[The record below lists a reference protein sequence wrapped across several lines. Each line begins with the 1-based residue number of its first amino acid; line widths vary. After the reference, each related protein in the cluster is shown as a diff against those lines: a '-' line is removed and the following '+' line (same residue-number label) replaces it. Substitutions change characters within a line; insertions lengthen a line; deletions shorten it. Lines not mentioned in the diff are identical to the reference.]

1 MPTDPTTGSV
11 AYFIAAFDMLN
22 VAHLSMVEQ
31 VRQQCDRLVVGVLSD
46 AEVEALNNQAPV
58 FPLEERITIVSHLR
72 DVDEV
77 MPHSPQ
83 WVSEHPGVRVFALT
97 QRNDVHVDEVI
108 SAGELPASEVLRSAV
123 TLTYP
128 AGHVG
133 ADTTAPNTTAPNTT
147 APDTDAPHTNATGGE
162 Q

>member
-1 MPTDPTTGSV
+1 MPSDPTTGSI
-11 AYFIAAFDMLN
+11 AYLIAAFDMLN
-22 VAHLSMVEQ
+22 VAHLNLVDQ
-31 VRQQCDRLVVGVLSD
+31 VRSQCDHLVVGVLSD
-46 AEVEALNNQAPV
+46 AEVEALNDQAPV

-77 MPHSPQ
+77 MAHSAS
-83 WVSEHPGVRVFALT
+83 WVAEHPGVRVFALT

-108 SAGELPASEVLRSAV
+108 SASEMPASEVLRGAV
-123 TLTYP
+123 TLAYP

-133 ADTTAPNTTAPNTT
+133 AHDTSTTTT
-147 APDTDAPHTNATGGE
+147 PSTTTPTTTPTTHTMGDA